1 MPMLMNAAL
10 LSDDLNRADTIGL
23 VDCFECGACSYVCPA
38 RIPLTQQFK
47 LGKDLLRNQRAKEA
61 RHGK

>member
-1 MPMLMNAAL
+1 V
-10 LSDDLNRADTIGL
+10 NRADTIGL

-38 RIPLTQQFK
+38 RIPLTQRFK